1 MPWGV
6 AAAAVAAAGSYY
18 ASDKAGDA
26 SKDAANSAQRAQDRY
41 YQSNQTNLQPYMDAG
56 TSALAQLNYIN
67 SGDYSGFLNSPDYL
81 ATQQSGL
88 QTLDRSAAARGA
100 LNSGGADADRI
111 AFGANLGAQQL
122 GAYRGSLQNLVQVG
136 QNAAGNL
143 AGVSNNYATNTGNI
157 AMNNANAQADASA
170 GQAGAVTGLLNTLLS
185 QWGGSGGGSTR
196 ASAYQP
202 TTGNWGSTVQAGQ
215 GSLYNFGNNS
225 NWYNGSGW

>member
-1 MPWGV
+1 
-6 AAAAVAAAGSYY
+6 
-18 ASDKAGDA
+18 
-26 SKDAANSAQRAQDRY
+26 
-41 YQSNQTNLQPYMDAG
+41 MDAG
-56 TSALAQLNYIN
+56 TTALAQLGALN

-157 AMNNANAQADASA
+157 AMNNASAQADATA
-170 GQAGAVTGLLNTLLS
+170 GQAGAATGFLNTLLS
-185 QWGGSGGGSTR
+185 QYGGTTGNPRSS
-196 ASAYQP
+196 SYQP
-202 TTGNWGSTVQAGQ
+202 TSTWGQNVTGSQ